1 MENFFIMTRK
11 NIEDITVYT
20 MMTIFFIIIGV
31 YLRTEPLTLLT
42 AILGAIIMFTL
53 LIEEIR

>member
-1 MENFFIMTRK
+1 MTRK

>member
-1 MENFFIMTRK
+1 MTKR

-42 AILGAIIMFTL
+42 AVLGAIIMFTL
-53 LIEEIR
+53 LIEEIT